1 MSRMPALR
9 PAIFPVIPAQA
20 GIASGGVREKTPEG
34 SPLSRGRWL
43 PGWILGLSPI
53 LSAVAFAAL
62 TAPQI
67 LELAD
72 APKNAFPEAVLHARV
87 VVTENGAP
95 QVPAE
100 FDLYKKGEDRGLVV
114 FTAGKQKGRKILT
127 VGERFWIL
135 VPGASH
141 PIAVTP
147 NQRLMGG
154 ASLGDVAK
162 LQFSK
167 EFDAVLEPAA
177 ETVAGL
183 SCDVLDLKAK
193 SAASSYGSGRLWTDR
208 EQHLARKAVL
218 NLVSGKPAKEILFDR
233 YGKENGK
240 TVLLSMSIRDL
251 LAGPSGPVT
260 RLEYSNY
267 RVAKIDDQFFTP
279 EGALK
284 F

>member
-1 MSRMPALR
+1 MLLL
-9 PAIFPVIPAQA
+9 IPA
-20 GIASGGVREKTPEG
+20 VV
-34 SPLSRGRWL
+34 
-43 PGWILGLSPI
+43 
-53 LSAVAFAAL
+53 SAAP
-62 TAPQI
+62 TAQQI

-72 APKNAFPEAVLHARV
+72 APKRAFSEAVIHARV
-87 VVTENGAP
+87 VVVENGAS

-127 VGERFWIL
+127 VGEKFWIL

-141 PIAVTP
+141 AISVTA

-162 LQFSK
+162 LQFSR
-167 EFDAVLEPAA
+167 EFDATLQPEP
-177 ETVAGL
+177 ESVDGL
-183 SCDVLDLKAK
+183 PCDVLDLTAK
-193 SAASSYGSGRLWTDR
+193 GSRASYGSGRLWVDR
-208 EQHLARKAVL
+208 KERLPRKAVL
-218 NLVSGKPAKEILFDR
+218 NLVSGKPAKEILFER
-233 YGKENGK
+233 YGKAGGR
-240 TVLLSMSIRDL
+240 TVLLSMTIRDL
-251 LAGPSGPVT
+251 LTGPAGSVT

-267 RVAKIDDQFFTP
+267 RIAKIEDVFFTP

>member
-1 MSRMPALR
+1 MSRMSASRLGR
-9 PAIFPVIPAQA
+9 
-20 GIASGGVREKTPEG
+20 IASFAVILYGVT
-34 SPLSRGRWL
+34 
-43 PGWILGLSPI
+43 
-53 LSAVAFAAL
+53 AFAAAL

-72 APKNAFPEAVLHARV
+72 APKSAFPEAVLHARV
-87 VVTENGAP
+87 VVSENGAS

-100 FDLYKKGEDRGLVV
+100 FDLYRKGEDRGLVV

-147 NQRLMGG
+147 NQRLLGG

-162 LQFSK
+162 LRFAK

-177 ETVAGL
+177 EAVAGL

-193 SAASSYGSGRLWTDR
+193 SPASSYGSGRLWTDR

-218 NLVSGKPAKEILFDR
+218 NLVSGKPAKEILFER

-251 LAGPSGPVT
+251 LAGPSASVT

-267 RVAKIDDQFFTP
+267 RIAKIDDVFFTP